1 MTMSK
6 EGQAQQI
13 KPAEVAK
20 QIKRLLKELS
30 EPRADVARL
39 DELRRIFT
47 QLNDVGE
54 LTFPKTTTTTTT
66 KSGSRSVAA
75 KWSTFL
81 HKSHDTMVSQLCERV
96 KLGRHASIRCLWGV
110 IAGSPKGL
118 SSSYRYVN
126 AELLEKWMCAMTS
139 QESTEMDKGMTNMVD
154 NELLRPYRDI
164 QYYSLGVI
172 TKLATS
178 VYNDDGDSDD
188 DDDDDEKSS
197 NEKKTRVA
205 GKLLELLM
213 MIPVPRSEEDLEGSH
228 QFLFPPPSDAVP
240 AEKSDDDEESE
251 DDDEDGDSDSD
262 DDDDDN
268 SSSDDDDNS
277 EKNEVSSSIR
287 PKKRQKTKKA
297 DNNNKFAFQQIRMFK
312 REYKKAWLAVLRL
325 PLPVTLLKKALN
337 FLPQNVLNYV
347 AQPLRFAD
355 FFMEAYSDNNN
366 SGGIIGVLALEGLF
380 LLITKCKFFFSSF
393 LFIFGSCF
401 SYFIYILHYTY
412 LLTNLPILL
421 KIVNLAEYKYTS
433 LFIRK

>member
-47 QLNDVGE
+47 RLNDVGE

-66 KSGSRSVAA
+66 KSGSGTVAA

-178 VYNDDGDSDD
+178 VYNDDGDSDG
-188 DDDDDEKSS
+188 DDDDEKSN
-197 NEKKTRVA
+197 NESKTRVA

-251 DDDEDGDSDSD
+251 DDDDDSDSDSD
-262 DDDDDN
+262 DDSDD
-268 SSSDDDDNS
+268 SSSDNENP
-277 EKNEVSSSIR
+277 EKNEASASIR

-312 REYKKAWLAVLRL
+312 REFKKAWLAVLRL

-355 FFMEAYSDNNN
+355 FFMQAYSDNNN

-380 LLITKCKFFFSSF
+380 LLITKCK
-393 LFIFGSCF
+393 
-401 SYFIYILHYTY
+401 
-412 LLTNLPILL
+412 
-421 KIVNLAEYKYTS
+421 
-433 LFIRK
+433 

>member
-1 MTMSK
+1 MTMSN

-47 QLNDVGE
+47 RLNDVGE
-54 LTFPKTTTTTTT
+54 LTFPKTTT
-66 KSGSRSVAA
+66 KSGSGSVAA

-188 DDDDDEKSS
+188 DDDDEKSN
-197 NEKKTRVA
+197 NENKTRVA

-213 MIPVPRSEEDLEGSH
+213 MIPVPRSEKDLEGSH
-228 QFLFPPPSDAVP
+228 QFLFPSPSDAFP
-240 AEKSDDDEESE
+240 AEKSDDEEESE
-251 DDDEDGDSDSD
+251 DEDGDSDSD

-268 SSSDDDDNS
+268 SSSDDENS

-355 FFMEAYSDNNN
+355 FFMQAYSDNDN

-380 LLITKCKFFFSSF
+380 LLITKCKIFFLYFF
-393 LFIFGSCF
+393 VYIRIFVF
-401 SYFIYILHYTY
+401 YILHIYYTY
-412 LLTNLPILL
+412 LLTYLL
-421 KIVNLAEYKYTS
+421 TYFSKNRS
-433 LFIRK
+433 PH

>member
-54 LTFPKTTTTTTT
+54 LTFPKTTTT

-188 DDDDDEKSS
+188 DDDDDDDDEKSS
-197 NEKKTRVA
+197 SEKKTRVA

-268 SSSDDDDNS
+268 SSSDDDNS

-287 PKKRQKTKKA
+287 PNKRQKTKKA

-393 LFIFGSCF
+393 LFI
-401 SYFIYILHYTY
+401 YILRYTY